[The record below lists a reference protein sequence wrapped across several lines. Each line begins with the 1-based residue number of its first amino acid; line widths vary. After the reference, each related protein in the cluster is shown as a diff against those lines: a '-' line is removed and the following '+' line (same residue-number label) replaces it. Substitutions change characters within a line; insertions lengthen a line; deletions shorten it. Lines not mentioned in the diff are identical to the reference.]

1 MQMNRLIKIRVWA
14 VAQVA
19 CRLPVNSEST
29 VANPP
34 LLSVGSFGKFL
45 SRFIL
50 VLQSFLLTACVYSMS
65 GCTSGENKKV
75 VTPGLEADY
84 LVLNEKILLN
94 FFGSPD
100 EKDWAMKTLE
110 KRCTEETDS
119 HACYNLATHLFSLKD
134 FTGGM
139 KFAEKAILLNPKDSL
154 YMEMYRQSL
163 IEANKL
169 ELANR
174 TTLPISDPAYLYTK
188 LELDCR
194 NKKIDSAL
202 ETTVELISK
211 NILTTESIQNGFLK
225 ECLTEKMISELSQ
238 KAQRNKIN
246 FANQYYIEKNK
257 SNLFYSIWDTSYLT
271 KRKPI
276 EAEEELK
283 HKLTVY
289 WRDFRKAVAA
299 KNEKLARK
307 TLNEFMKE
315 LTQEKASAKQDTNL
329 YLAIE
334 RAAKLLIEQDD
345 FFAKYKNLAD
355 EL

>member
-1 MQMNRLIKIRVWA
+1 MNLDWLKFLNRR
-14 VAQVA
+14 
-19 CRLPVNSEST
+19 
-29 VANPP
+29 
-34 LLSVGSFGKFL
+34 KFL
-45 SRFIL
+45 SSCIL
-50 VLQSFLLTACVYSMS
+50 LLQSFLLTACFYSMS
-65 GCTSGENKKV
+65 GCTSGENRKV
-75 VTPGLEADY
+75 VSSGLDADY

-100 EKDWAMKTLE
+100 EKDWAIKTLE
-110 KRCTEETDS
+110 KRCIDESDS

-134 FTGGM
+134 FTRAM
-139 KFAEKAILLNPKDSL
+139 KFSEKSILLNPTDSL
-154 YMEMYRQSL
+154 YMEMYRQSV

-169 ELANR
+169 EIANKNK
-174 TTLPISDPAYLYTK
+174 LPSSEPAYLYTK

-211 NILTTESIQNGFLK
+211 NILSTETIQNGFLK

-238 KAQRNKIN
+238 KAQRNKVN
-246 FANQYYIEKNK
+246 FANQYYVEKNK

-271 KRKPI
+271 KHKPI
-276 EAEEELK
+276 ETEEELK
-283 HKLTVY
+283 HKLTIY

-307 TLNEFMKE
+307 TLSEFVKE

-334 RAAKLLIEQDD
+334 RAAKLLIEQDE

>member
-1 MQMNRLIKIRVWA
+1 MNLDWLKFLNRR
-14 VAQVA
+14 
-19 CRLPVNSEST
+19 
-29 VANPP
+29 
-34 LLSVGSFGKFL
+34 KFL
-45 SRFIL
+45 SSCIL
-50 VLQSFLLTACVYSMS
+50 LLQSFLLTACFYSMS
-65 GCTSGENKKV
+65 GCTSGENRKV
-75 VTPGLEADY
+75 ISSGLDADY

-100 EKDWAMKTLE
+100 EKDWAIKTLE
-110 KRCTEETDS
+110 KRCIDES
-119 HACYNLATHLFSLKD
+119 RA
-134 FTGGM
+134 M
-139 KFAEKAILLNPKDSL
+139 KFSEKSILLNPTDSL
-154 YMEMYRQSL
+154 YMEMYRQSV

-169 ELANR
+169 EIANKNK
-174 TTLPISDPAYLYTK
+174 LPSSEPAYLYTK

-211 NILTTESIQNGFLK
+211 NILSTETIQNGFLK

-238 KAQRNKIN
+238 KAQRNKVN
-246 FANQYYIEKNK
+246 FANQYYVEKNK

-271 KRKPI
+271 KHKPI
-276 EAEEELK
+276 ETEEELK
-283 HKLTVY
+283 HKLTIY

-307 TLNEFMKE
+307 TLSEFVKE